1 MTVYKGIDVS
11 KWQGEINWS
20 KVRNAG
26 IDFAMLR
33 SSFGSGNSQ
42 KDLCFEKN
50 YEGAKKVG
58 IAVGT
63 YHYSYAETPEEAVK
77 EAELCHRILN
87 GKKFEY
93 PIAYDMEEA
102 SVARLGKEKI
112 SQIAK
117 AFCEKME
124 SYGYYVCIYANL
136 HWLNNC
142 FTDEIFE
149 KYDIWLAQWTAK
161 PTFTRQ
167 YGIWQKTSKGNV
179 DGIIGNVDIDEC
191 YKNYPS
197 IMKYNGLNGYGGD
210 APVETAKR
218 GFNAGEKVI
227 LKNSKLYSSSVTDK
241 ISNYLSGTYYIY
253 DGIYFEGRYR
263 ITNSKANVER
273 KPMSRYVTG
282 FVDRYDMEK
291 ANVGK

>member
-20 KVRNAG
+20 KVKNAG

-33 SSFGSGNSQ
+33 SSFGWGESQ

-58 IAVGT
+58 VAVGV

-77 EAELCHRILN
+77 EAEFCHKLLKN
-87 GKKFEY
+87 KKFEY

-102 SVARLGKEKI
+102 SVGKLGKEKI

-136 HWLNNC
+136 HWLNNY
-142 FTDEIFE
+142 FTDEIFD
-149 KYDIWLAQWTAK
+149 KYDIWLAQWTSK
-161 PTFTRQ
+161 PTFARQ

-197 IMKYNGLNGYGGD
+197 IMKYNGLNGYGAD
-210 APVETAKR
+210 TTVETAKR

-241 ISNYLSGTYYIY
+241 VSNYLSGTYYIY

-273 KPMSRYVTG
+273 KPISRYVTG

-291 ANVGK
+291 ANAGK